1 MISSMVGRSSRTILQ
16 KTFTQRT
23 CASVQRKQAV
33 IALSTRNAASLA
45 PIAGAQNHEGND
57 FSSKWMKTIA
67 AMTAAGTLAASG
79 IANKDRKTH
88 CCGIVGVVGT
98 KEHDAR

>member
-1 MISSMVGRSSRTILQ
+1 MSGRTTRSLLQ
-16 KTFTQRT
+16 NTLRQRT
-23 CASVQRKQAV
+23 RASVQRKQTV
-33 IALSTRNAASLA
+33 IALTARNSASLA
-45 PIAGAQNHEGND
+45 PIAGAQNYEGND

-67 AMTAAGTLAASG
+67 AMTAAGTLAASE
-79 IANKDRKTH
+79 IANKDSKTH